1 MKAQVVNTISQLEPH
16 TTHEAGTHLHLNFRR
31 DFGSFRQQRAQPQR
45 MPEATRA
52 YQPGDPL
59 RSIDW
64 RAYARTDQ
72 LLINQQ
78 QHSANAEVVIAV
90 SCMPAMHWPPADIH
104 HNAVLKLETALRVA
118 LHLAFMH
125 SKILD
130 HVTLCLVTDELH
142 TRKISNVTE
151 VLDIY
156 ENFCAVNFIYAQLPR
171 VCTFVTGEI
180 TLAQLKGDAKYW
192 IGDGLHTA
200 YKTFLNGAPLS
211 CLLHT
216 LSAYELKSDWLN
228 NDSSYFVERE
238 SGKESCEAES
248 GKESCEAESGKE
260 SGEAESGKESCEA
273 ESGKESGEAESGK
286 ESGEAESGKESGEAE
301 SGKEYQRSRAEQTRE
316 ALGKNLRRVFRP
328 RLKQWL
334 SATEREIENNG
345 GKYLLLTEDTDI
357 ALYLDFLNTH
367 LRFVS

>member
-78 QHSANAEVVIAV
+78 QQSASAEVVIAV

-130 HVTLCLVTDELH
+130 HVTLCLVADELH
-142 TRKISNVTE
+142 TRKISSATE

-156 ENFCAVNFIYAQLPR
+156 ENFCAVNFIYTQLPR
-171 VCTFVTGEI
+171 VCTFVAGEI

-192 IGDGLHTA
+192 IGDGLHTT

-228 NDSSYFVERE
+228 NNSSYFVERG
-238 SGKESCEAES
+238 SGKESCA
-248 GKESCEAESGKE
+248 
-260 SGEAESGKESCEA
+260 
-273 ESGKESGEAESGK
+273 
-286 ESGEAESGKESGEAE
+286 AE
-301 SGKEYQRSRAEQTRE
+301 SGKEYQRSRAEQPRE

-367 LRFVS
+367 LSFVS

>member
-1 MKAQVVNTISQLEPH
+1 MKAPVVSTLSQLEPN

-45 MPEATRA
+45 LPEATRA
-52 YQPGDPL
+52 YQHGDPL
-59 RSIDW
+59 RAIDW

-78 QHSANAEVVIAV
+78 QHSASAEVVIAV
-90 SCMPAMHWPPADIH
+90 SCIPAMHWPPADIH
-104 HNAVLKLETALRVA
+104 RHAVLKLETALRVA

-125 SKILD
+125 IKILD
-130 HVTLCLVTDELH
+130 HVTLCLVAHELH
-142 TRKISNVTE
+142 SRKIANATE

-171 VCTFVTGEI
+171 VCTFVTGEM

-192 IGDGLHTA
+192 LGDGLHTT
-200 YKTFLNGAPLS
+200 YKTFLHDAPLS

-216 LSAYELKSDWLN
+216 LSAYELNSDWLD

-248 GKESCEAESGKE
+248 GKE
-260 SGEAESGKESCEA
+260 
-273 ESGKESGEAESGK
+273 
-286 ESGEAESGKESGEAE
+286 
-301 SGKEYQRSRAEQTRE
+301 YQRSRAEQTRE
-316 ALGKNLRRVFRP
+316 VRGKNLRRIFRP
-328 RLKQWL
+328 RLQQWL
-334 SATEREIENNG
+334 SATAREVETTG
-345 GKYLLLTEDTDI
+345 SKYLLLTEDTDI

-367 LRFVS
+367 LHFVS

>member
-1 MKAQVVNTISQLEPH
+1 MNTIRQLEPH
-16 TTHEAGTHLHLNFRR
+16 TTHEAGTHLRLHFRR

-45 MPEATRA
+45 MPEATRT
-52 YQPGDPL
+52 YQHGDPL

-78 QHSANAEVVIAV
+78 QHSANANVVIAV
-90 SCMPAMHWPPADIH
+90 SCVPAMHWPPTDIH

-130 HVTLCLVTDELH
+130 HVTLCLVTDKLH
-142 TRKISNVTE
+142 IRKISSATE

-156 ENFCAVNFIYAQLPR
+156 ENFCAVNFIYEQLPR
-171 VCTFVTGEI
+171 VCTFATDK
-180 TLAQLKGDAKYW
+180 TSLTQLKGDAKYW
-192 IGDGLHTA
+192 LGDGLHTL
-200 YKTFLNGAPLS
+200 YKTFLNDASLA
-211 CLLHT
+211 CMVHT
-216 LSAYELKSDWLN
+216 LSAHELKSDWLDN
-228 NDSSYFVERE
+228 NSSYFVERE
-238 SGKESCEAES
+238 SGAE
-248 GKESCEAESGKE
+248 
-260 SGEAESGKESCEA
+260 
-273 ESGKESGEAESGK
+273 
-286 ESGEAESGKESGEAE
+286 
-301 SGKEYQRSRAEQTRE
+301 RAHE
-316 ALGKNLRRVFRP
+316 ALGKNLRRVFRS

-334 SATEREIENNG
+334 STTERDIEDSG

-367 LRFVS
+367 WHFVA